1 MRTSAMLL
9 LKLLFSDKYKHW
21 WKQAQIFTVI
31 RDLVPFNILK
41 ASTYIVCTENAVQNS
56 NRRLF

>member
-1 MRTSAMLL
+1 MLL
-9 LKLLFSDKYKHW
+9 LQLLFSDKYKRW

-31 RDLVPFNILK
+31 RDLEPFNILK
-41 ASTYIVCTENAVQNS
+41 ASRCIVCIENAVQKS